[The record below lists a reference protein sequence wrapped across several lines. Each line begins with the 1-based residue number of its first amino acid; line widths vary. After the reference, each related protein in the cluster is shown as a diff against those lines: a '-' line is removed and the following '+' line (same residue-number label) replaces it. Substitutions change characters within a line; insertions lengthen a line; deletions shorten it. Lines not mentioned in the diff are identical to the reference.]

1 MCNQLIGNRGG
12 VPFITASLVN
22 AGSATTNAV
31 YSLPNHTFRFLGC
44 AGLMV
49 VTIPTATDATVT
61 GVSISVNNQ
70 LTPLTTNTG
79 AALTTL
85 AAGTYL
91 IGFNKSTN
99 SLRLL

>member
-22 AGSATTNAV
+22 AGSATTDAV

-44 AGLMV
+44 SGLMV

-99 SLRLL
+99 SLILL